1 MDNGDGMTI
10 RELVEEVRT
19 DMKEVRADVASI
31 KQSIPR
37 FVTWRGL
44 GGLVATLATITIG
57 IMALL
62 Q

>member
-10 RELVEEVRT
+10 RELMEEVRT
-19 DMKEVRADVASI
+19 DMKEVRSDVASI

-44 GGLVATLATITIG
+44 GGLVATLATIAIG